1 MSVERGIGQ
10 AEDDSRDVFGLPP
23 QEVAYYEAN
32 PEAGIL
38 PLWVANAF
46 LGTAS
51 MIEVADN
58 I

>member
-1 MSVERGIGQ
+1 MSVERGIEQ
-10 AEDDSRDVFGLPP
+10 AEDDSRDVFGLSP
-23 QEVAYYEAN
+23 QEAAYYEAN

-38 PLWVANAF
+38 PSWVTGAF

-51 MIEVADN
+51 MIEAADN